1 MVVVDPRAPAQPALE
16 KAARLSAALAARLDV
31 YACDWHEGLEGRGRD
46 VALARRRVLAAG
58 EAALA
63 ALIRDYAPA
72 AKGAELRYE
81 LGHPRETA
89 ILRQVRSVRPELVV
103 LDSHFHAEAR
113 RALFGPADWP
123 LIRDCPVPLLYAKPR
138 HWRAAPRIAAAVD
151 PRHPATH
158 GDRLDARLI
167 ETAAGLAHALR
178 GSLYVVHAWLAV
190 EPGFAG
196 PAALGMPVIDA
207 AEVDR
212 LVGGAEQAA
221 RAKVSALTRGL
232 RSPRPEIVLLR
243 GAAIETLPGFA
254 EVEGLDV
261 LVLGAVSRSWL
272 YDTLIGA
279 TAERLLERVPC
290 DVLVV
295 NGGRAAR
302 RRRPARRRAPRRFP
316 V

>member
-1 MVVVDPRAPAQPALE
+1 MVVVDPRARAQPALE
-16 KAARLSAALAARLDV
+16 KAARLTAALSARLEV
-31 YACDWHEGLEGRGRD
+31 YACDWHEGLDGRGRD
-46 VALARRRVLAAG
+46 IALARRRVLASG
-58 EAALA
+58 ETALA

-72 AKGAELRYE
+72 AKGAEVRYE

-89 ILRQVRSVRPELVV
+89 ILGHVQRVRPELVI
-103 LDSHFHAEAR
+103 LDSHFHAETR

-151 PRHPATH
+151 PRHPATP
-158 GDRLDARLI
+158 GDRLDARLVA
-167 ETAAGLAHALR
+167 TAERLAHALR
-178 GSLYVVHAWLAV
+178 GSLYVVHAWLAL

-196 PAALGMPVIDA
+196 PAALGVPVIDA
-207 AEVDR
+207 AEIDR
-212 LVGGAEQAA
+212 LVDGAEQAA
-221 RAKVSALTRGL
+221 RAKVAALTQGL

-261 LVLGAVSRSWL
+261 LLLGAVSRSWL

-279 TAERLLERVPC
+279 TAERLLERVSC

-295 NGGRAAR
+295 KAARAVRRRRARPGAAR
-302 RRRPARRRAPRRFP
+302 R
-316 V
+316 

>member
-1 MVVVDPRAPAQPALE
+1 MVVVDPRARTQPALE
-16 KAARLSAALAARLDV
+16 KAARLSVARSAPLEV
-31 YACDWHEGLEGRGRD
+31 YTCDWHEGLDGRGRD
-46 VALARRRVLAAG
+46 VARARRRVLEAG
-58 EAALA
+58 EAALE

-72 AKGAELRYE
+72 AKGAEVRYE

-89 ILRQVRSVRPELVV
+89 ILAHVRRVRPALVI
-103 LDSHFHAEAR
+103 LDSHFHAETR

-151 PRHPATH
+151 PRHPAARAA
-158 GDRLDARLI
+158 GLDARLV

-178 GSLYVVHAWLAV
+178 GSLYVVHAWLAL
-190 EPGFAG
+190 EPGIAG
-196 PAALGMPVIDA
+196 PTALGLPAMDA
-207 AEVDR
+207 AEIER

-221 RAKVSALTRGL
+221 RAKVLALTRGV
-232 RSPRPEIVLLR
+232 RSPRPDIVLLR

-295 NGGRAAR
+295 NAGRGQRGGRARPGAAR
-302 RRRPARRRAPRRFP
+302 R
-316 V
+316 

>member
-1 MVVVDPRAPAQPALE
+1 MVVVDPRARTQPALE
-16 KAARLSAALAARLDV
+16 KAARLSVARATPLEV
-31 YACDWHEGLEGRGRD
+31 YTCDWHEGLDGRGRD
-46 VALARRRVLAAG
+46 VALARRRVLADG
-58 EAALA
+58 EAALE

-72 AKGAELRYE
+72 AKGAEVRYE

-89 ILRQVRSVRPELVV
+89 ILAHVRRVRPSLVI
-103 LDSHFHAEAR
+103 LDSHFHAETR

-151 PRHPATH
+151 PRHPAA
-158 GDRLDARLI
+158 GAGQLDARLVA
-167 ETAAGLAHALR
+167 TAAGLAHALR
-178 GSLYVVHAWLAV
+178 GSLYVVHAWLAI
-190 EPGFAG
+190 EPGIAG
-196 PAALGMPVIDA
+196 PTALGLPAMDA
-207 AEVDR
+207 GEIER
-212 LVGGAEQAA
+212 LVDGAEQAA
-221 RAKVSALTRGL
+221 RAKVLALTRGV

-295 NGGRAAR
+295 NAGRAQRAR
-302 RRRPARRRAPRRFP
+302 RARPGAERR
-316 V
+316 